1 MIRHSDLGC
10 AANADRDE
18 VVDPAADEE
27 CADGPDPG
35 AEREGGCDEED
46 RCEDESGCADPE
58 CGKAKGDDSCEGDD
72 AEAEGS
78 EDGHWDGREG
88 SLGCEERLEEDR
100 I

>member
-1 MIRHSDLGC
+1 MIRHCDLC
-10 AANADRDE
+10 RAANADGDE

-58 CGKAKGDDSCEGDD
+58 CGKAKGDDSGEGDD

-88 SLGCEERLEEDR
+88 GLGCEERLEEDR
-100 I
+100 S